1 MQFFLKIFNI
11 GKFPNLEVSEIS
23 VHVFLKNSSEEQ
35 SKEEKVYIAKSN
47 LHFNKQINKT
57 YKLNKSSPK
66 ENIFWHFRFF
76 KNSIEDWDLT
86 CYSKFSNH
94 PIHCYKFMLGPP
106 SDSFL
111 FLWLSFDLCR
121 LVQSSEAS
129 FLKFSITPFSI
140 IFSLS
145 SSKITLFYILSKLI
159 SFPFHSTGRLK
170 KLCGTLILV
179 TSKLGNWDINLQE
192 T

>member
-57 YKLNKSSPK
+57 YKLNKSGPR

-121 LVQSSEAS
+121 LAQSSEAS

-140 IFSLS
+140 IFFTKFKQNNAFLH
-145 SSKITLFYILSKLI
+145 LI
-159 SFPFHSTGRLK
+159 KTDFFPFPFYR
-170 KLCGTLILV
+170 
-179 TSKLGNWDINLQE
+179 
-192 T
+192 